1 MNTTG
6 TVLSS
11 AESAAIEAV
20 REYALQSKGRTLPA
34 IRALLKRYRLE
45 HIDIDNAI
53 RIILYGKRITV
64 NFHPDSVVKGG
75 KTVIES
81 LLCEGEYHNQ
91 FVTGISNG
99 HLSCRK
105 DDLRDVW
112 ETKIFGAQMAL
123 KPQERPKYGCV
134 NIFGCPDGALLKY
147 GSCFLNIKPDVVE
160 RCTFL
165 VADKREKMLWKGT
178 ADSFYVPMLAMML
191 ETVKTGQLFGKP
203 LAGLHGF
210 FDELFKESGGGVS
223 ETTGGN
229 IFGYGLEAHVF
240 GRLSMAEDV
249 ESICIDRSY
258 KGSGIHLL
266 AEELASRYRLEVRW
280 IAEKRC
286 PAAKLEEMCAE
297 TAFAEFV
304 CAFRDRMS
312 FDYLNARVLGKM
324 REFYFINQRKF
335 GCAADDADWNRFFK
349 NVWNTVLL
357 NASPDNG

>member
-20 REYALQSKGRTLPA
+20 REYALKSKGRTLPA

-112 ETKIFGAQMAL
+112 EKNIWRSNGFEASGEAQIRL
-123 KPQERPKYGCV
+123 RQH
-134 NIFGCPDGALLKY
+134 I
-147 GSCFLNIKPDVVE
+147 
-160 RCTFL
+160 
-165 VADKREKMLWKGT
+165 
-178 ADSFYVPMLAMML
+178 
-191 ETVKTGQLFGKP
+191 
-203 LAGLHGF
+203 
-210 FDELFKESGGGVS
+210 
-223 ETTGGN
+223 
-229 IFGYGLEAHVF
+229 
-240 GRLSMAEDV
+240 RLSRRRIAQ
-249 ESICIDRSY
+249 I
-258 KGSGIHLL
+258 
-266 AEELASRYRLEVRW
+266 RLMLFEH
-280 IAEKRC
+280 
-286 PAAKLEEMCAE
+286 
-297 TAFAEFV
+297 
-304 CAFRDRMS
+304 
-312 FDYLNARVLGKM
+312 
-324 REFYFINQRKF
+324 
-335 GCAADDADWNRFFK
+335 
-349 NVWNTVLL
+349 
-357 NASPDNG
+357 